1 MSHDPGAP
9 TNPALHLPDATFDAE
24 DFVAD
29 GEVDV
34 GIIMGSATDA
44 PIMKEAADTLA
55 EFGISNEIRVVSAH
69 RSPERMVEYARSALE
84 RNIKVIIAGAGGAAH
99 LPGMVA
105 SLTTIPVIGVP
116 IPTVHLGG
124 QDSLLSIA
132 QMPRGVPVGTMA
144 IGGGQNAAL
153 YAARILAV
161 SNPAI
166 AVRLEQER
174 LGLIDY
180 SRQQDAGVVA
190 EQQAKA
196 ATQI

>member
-1 MSHDPGAP
+1 MPHDPGAP
-9 TNPALHLPDATFDAE
+9 TNPALHLPDAEIDAE
-24 DFVAD
+24 DFRED

-44 PIMKEAADTLA
+44 PVMKEAADTLA
-55 EFGISNEIRVVSAH
+55 EFGISNELRVISAH
-69 RSPERMVEYARSALE
+69 RSPERMVEYARSARE

-116 IPTVHLGG
+116 IPTAHLGG
-124 QDSLLSIA
+124 EDSLLSIV

-144 IGGGQNAAL
+144 IGGAQNAAL
-153 YAARILAV
+153 YAARILSV
-161 SNPAI
+161 SDPSIAI
-166 AVRLEQER
+166 RLEQER
-174 LGLIDY
+174 VGLIDY

-196 ATQI
+196 ASQI